1 MQSGGPTLAESCFS
15 DETVVA
21 LRHGGLPHTLRAQ
34 LDEHLRGCAVCRARV
49 RAGSTPGDNP
59 TEVSRVGPNPAEGDL
74 PPGTMVD
81 HYRVDRQVGKGG
93 MGEVYL
99 ASDTLLGRRVALK
112 MVKPQLV
119 AREKLRQQFLREA
132 RAMAKLSHPN
142 IVTIHGVGE
151 ADGRPYVA
159 LEFVDGETMRQRA
172 LHTAF
177 VFQEASF
184 VGAEVADALAAA
196 HAAGVVHRDLKP
208 TNIMLGRDGRTR
220 VLDFGLAKI
229 VGGDSMGMSGE
240 MVGFGGMTDSTLTV
254 MGGTPMYM
262 PPEQWK
268 GTGTGHAA
276 DIWALGVILYEMCT
290 GRRPYDHAV
299 SSEDPVERMT
309 KLCTMVC
316 SDDPVPVDATGVPPV
331 MVSVVTAC
339 LAKDPRARPTAAEVA
354 TTLWQVSEAPLS
366 RRAGSNTRSHS
377 ELSTMAAESARPPE
391 SKGRLWLVA
400 GAAAAMLVGGTAAA
414 GAKLMRG
421 EPSTAG
427 AAWSV
432 VADLSAPLPP
442 EPVAAPRAV
451 SDAMPLD
458 ERLAPPPKPASSG
471 RPAPP
476 SAPPSAPRS
485 TPSVVPRDPLSYR

>member
-1 MQSGGPTLAESCFS
+1 VQSGGPTLAESCFS

-151 ADGRPYVA
+151 ANGRPYVA
-159 LEFVDGETMRQRA
+159 LEFVDGETMRDRA
-172 LHTAF
+172 RHTAF
-177 VFQEASF
+177 VFQEAAV

-196 HAAGVVHRDLKP
+196 HSAGVIHRDLKP

-220 VLDFGLAKI
+220 VLDFGLAKMM
-229 VGGDSMGMSGE
+229 GGDSMGLSGE
-240 MVGFGGMTDSTLTV
+240 MSVGGLTDSTLTV

-268 GTGTGHAA
+268 GTGTGWAA
-276 DIWALGVILYEMCT
+276 DIWALGVLLYEMCT
-290 GRRPYDHAV
+290 GRRPYEREIAGD
-299 SSEDPVERMT
+299 DPVERMT
-309 KLCTMVC
+309 KLCARVC
-316 SDDPVPVDATGVPPV
+316 SDEPVPLDDTGVPPV
-331 MVSVVTAC
+331 MHGIITAC
-339 LAKDPRARPTAAEVA
+339 LAKDPGRRPSAAEMSTA
-354 TTLWQVSEAPLS
+354 LWAISEAPLA
-366 RRAGSNTRSHS
+366 RRGGHTRSHS
-377 ELSTMAAESARPPE
+377 EISAVAPTVFRQPAPA
-391 SKGRLWLVA
+391 GPRRWLPI
-400 GAAAAMLVGGTAAA
+400 GAAAAMIVGGAMAALA
-414 GAKLMRG
+414 SFGLRDEPQAAK
-421 EPSTAG
+421 
-427 AAWSV
+427 AAWSGLPSLEFPP
-432 VADLSAPLPP
+432 ATPAPKEAPP
-442 EPVAAPRAV
+442 
-451 SDAMPLD
+451 
-458 ERLAPPPKPASSG
+458 APPPAPAESEDA
-471 RPAPP
+471 RDEPTPQPAPP
-476 SAPPSAPRS
+476 PPPPTDPAASAA
-485 TPSVVPRDPLSYR
+485 PRDPLSYR